1 MEELSKASNTLK
13 GYWQTMLNKIMLIGN
28 LGRDPE
34 LQVTSDGTPFT
45 RFSIAVNR
53 NTKTSTGE
61 KKEETEWFNV
71 VAWRQLAEIC
81 ERYLHK
87 GSKVYIE
94 GRLTQRKYTDK
105 NGLERTSVEV
115 QATDMEML
123 DSKSASSGSESYST
137 ASVGNNNDPFLP
149 DYPDDLS

>member
-1 MEELSKASNTLK
+1 
-13 GYWQTMLNKIMLIGN
+13 MLNKIMLIGN

-34 LQVTSDGTPFT
+34 LNVTQEGTPVTKFT
-45 RFSIAVNR
+45 LAVNR

-61 KKEETEWFNV
+61 RKEETEWFNV
-71 VAWRQLAEIC
+71 VAWRQLAETC

-105 NGLERTSVEV
+105 NGIERIAVDVIAS
-115 QATDMEML
+115 DMEML
-123 DSKSASSGSESYST
+123 SPKSGEPS
-137 ASVGNNNDPFLP
+137 DPLDLP
-149 DYPDDLS
+149 DEVLS